1 MARKDTYA
9 FDSAPDE
16 VDSAARYADDSTD
29 LAPESTEPV
38 AEGPEG
44 ESLSLDLFGDKEPAV
59 GDTITLKVT
68 GIDQENGTVTVSLP
82 GGEKTGGIDDAAAA
96 MDEQQT

>member
-1 MARKDTYA
+1 MPKDTYA
-9 FDSAPDE
+9 FDSAPQESPD
-16 VDSAARYADDSTD
+16 V
-29 LAPESTEPV
+29 APEASEAPDPMP
-38 AEGPEG
+38 EGPEG

-82 GGEKTGGIDDAAAA
+82 GGDKTGGIDDAAAA
-96 MDEQQT
+96 MDEKTV